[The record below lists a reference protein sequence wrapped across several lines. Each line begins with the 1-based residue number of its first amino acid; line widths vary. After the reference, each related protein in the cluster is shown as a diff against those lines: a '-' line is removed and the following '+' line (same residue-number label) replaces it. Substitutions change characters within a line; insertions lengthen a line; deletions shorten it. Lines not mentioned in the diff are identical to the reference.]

1 MDIFPG
7 GKTLLNFKGR
17 FPGMWGEASRWS
29 CGLRALLGCCDSCDG
44 LNGQLR
50 CISCRFPNLTASLF
64 HLFQCQ
70 FVAMATHS
78 SYKLFTEWR
87 ARSLMASTLQSSSTS
102 SASWLSSYA
111 STIRPTSGESGKS
124 WLEGNQKGQRAQPDE
139 YEHSLLLVT
148 WFQEG
153 NVSGE
158 CVWGSHLAFKYPRWG
173 RRKEWCKLRN

>member
-50 CISCRFPNLTASLF
+50 CISCRFPNLTASFF

-70 FVAMATHS
+70 FVAIATHS
-78 SYKLFTEWR
+78 SYKLFTKCPFPDGFNIAVILCILSLLALFLCFYYQTYVRGKREKLTWR
-87 ARSLMASTLQSSSTS
+87 KSKRTESAAWWIWAFSAAGDMVPGRKCIWGVCMRLTS
-102 SASWLSSYA
+102 SL
-111 STIRPTSGESGKS
+111 
-124 WLEGNQKGQRAQPDE
+124 
-139 YEHSLLLVT
+139 
-148 WFQEG
+148 
-153 NVSGE
+153 
-158 CVWGSHLAFKYPRWG
+158 
-173 RRKEWCKLRN
+173 